1 MNLTKNRL
9 AALLLAL
16 VLTLSL
22 GAALAETAEEAPVSD
37 HFFAGMKLTNLDG
50 TPFDTSVF
58 LGKPILLNIWA
69 TWCPPCIGEMPHLDE
84 LAKEY
89 ADKINIIGLHSE
101 GLTVTEAGEVM
112 PDAEK
117 NELAMELQADLGL
130 TFPLVNPDITLLVL
144 MNDPQYGVNV
154 SVLPTT
160 WLIDSEGYIRDIITA
175 AKDKEGWAQVID
187 EFLLKMEAEEDG
199 KNEG

>member
-69 TWCPPCIGEMPHLDE
+69 TWCPPCVTEMPILDE

-89 ADKINIIGLHSE
+89 EDKISIIGLHAES
-101 GLTVTEAGEVM
+101 LTVSKEGELV
-112 PDAEK
+112 DDEEK
-117 NELAMELQADLGL
+117 IGLAKEMKENMSLSYALI
-130 TFPLVNPDITLLVL
+130 NPDRTLFIL
-144 MNDPQYGVNV
+144 MNDPQYGLQVTA
-154 SVLPTT
+154 LPTT
-160 WLIDSEGYIRDIITA
+160 WMIDAEGYVREVIPGARDKKGWAEAIDS
-175 AKDKEGWAQVID
+175 
-187 EFLLKMEAEEDG
+187 FLEKMQAEEDS
-199 KNEG
+199 KTEG

>member
-1 MNLTKNRL
+1 MNLTKKRL

-117 NELAMELQADLGL
+117 NELAMALQADLGL

-175 AKDKEGWAQVID
+175 AKDKEGWAQVIN